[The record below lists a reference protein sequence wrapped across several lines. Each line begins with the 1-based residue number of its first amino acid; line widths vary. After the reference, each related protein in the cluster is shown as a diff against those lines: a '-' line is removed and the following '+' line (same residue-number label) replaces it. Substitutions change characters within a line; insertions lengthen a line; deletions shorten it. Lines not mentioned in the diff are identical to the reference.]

1 MVLRVSVHAAGD
13 FSAQNG
19 TGGESIYGE
28 KFADE
33 AFTHKHDRPGYSLR
47 ASLFSLLCRMACD
60 V

>member
-1 MVLRVSVHAAGD
+1 MEEEGFDGVLRATVNAAGD

-33 AFTHKHDRPGYSLR
+33 DFTHKHDRPGYSERLC
-47 ASLFSLLCRMACD
+47 SLA
-60 V
+60 